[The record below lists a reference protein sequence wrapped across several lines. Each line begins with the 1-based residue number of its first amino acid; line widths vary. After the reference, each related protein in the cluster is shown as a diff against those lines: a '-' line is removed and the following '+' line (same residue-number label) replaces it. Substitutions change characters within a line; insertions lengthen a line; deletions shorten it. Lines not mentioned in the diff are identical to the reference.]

1 MSRQST
7 QDYSDGPTRDFN
19 GEQLQEYADTP
30 NYSDMPG
37 YPEDMRNYGNIPGY
51 DDPYNE
57 GSVRDYPD
65 GPLRD
70 AYGYPIQDYTDGDY
84 GEGSLR
90 GSIPD
95 YEVGSIRGYNDSLR
109 YNNSGGH
116 LVGEYGDRPPSPR
129 MDYSD
134 NVMLD
139 IYERATDFDVPS
151 PARIRWIEAFNK
163 VRAQLSEVSE
173 KIFLIVLPI

>member
-7 QDYSDGPTRDFN
+7 QDYSDGPIRDIN
-19 GEQLQEYADTP
+19 GDQLQDFADTP
-30 NYSDMPG
+30 NYENMPG
-37 YPEDMRNYGNIPGY
+37 YPEDMRNYPNVPGY

-57 GSVRDYPD
+57 GSIRDYHD
-65 GPLRD
+65 GPIQD
-70 AYGYPIQDYTDGDY
+70 AYGYPLQNYNEGEY

-95 YEVGSIRGYNDSLR
+95 YEVGSIRGYNDSVR
-109 YNNSGGH
+109 YNNSEQ
-116 LVGEYGDRPPSPR
+116 LGEYGDRPPSPH
-129 MDYSD
+129 MEYSD

-139 IYERATDFDVPS
+139 IYERATDFEVPS

-163 VRAQLSEVSE
+163 VRAQLSEVG
-173 KIFLIVLPI
+173 